1 MLNFAVLHSLKRRS
15 LPRSPSTLL
24 TGHQRWP
31 IRQIRICSGMEAP
44 IRTSGPREYSE
55 LLARPAVEGSIP
67 GFLENGLQSWTSTQP
82 PSGRRLARLRLAST
96 ARSHPRDPSSVSRVL
111 VRSPGCALTDEE
123 LELLRRIA
131 AANAPLMF
139 QAEGRTVPAH
149 LAFDHRV
156 DVLRDL
162 RKAGWLVLEV
172 WVAEPGNRGHARR
185 RYSAAQAYCT
195 ESGREALEMIGD

>member
-1 MLNFAVLHSLKRRS
+1 MDSCSERSSYGLPTRR
-15 LPRSPSTLL
+15 PS
-24 TGHQRWP
+24 
-31 IRQIRICSGMEAP
+31 
-44 IRTSGPREYSE
+44 
-55 LLARPAVEGSIP
+55 
-67 GFLENGLQSWTSTQP
+67 
-82 PSGRRLARLRLAST
+82 RLRLVQIPD
-96 ARSHPRDPSSVSRVL
+96 RIRQVHRQCLELWYDPR
-111 VRSPGCALTDEE
+111 GCALTDEE

-131 AANAPLMF
+131 AAQAPVMF

-162 RKAGWLVLEV
+162 RKPGWIVLEV

-195 ESGREALEMIGD
+195 EWGREALELIGG